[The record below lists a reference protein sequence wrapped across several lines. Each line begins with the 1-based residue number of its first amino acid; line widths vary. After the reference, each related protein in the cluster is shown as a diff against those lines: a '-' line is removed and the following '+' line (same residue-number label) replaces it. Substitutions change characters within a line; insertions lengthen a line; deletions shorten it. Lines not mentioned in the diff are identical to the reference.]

1 MKEEGCGGRF
11 QKSGKTL
18 PALLDTDQSAGKRYG
33 LTGVPETFVID
44 KKGVILKKVVGAMD
58 WSRPELSASHRNS
71 RDKLNQLCLRLQRR
85 AVNRS
90 SSQPQPGAY
99 MMDNSNITFVG
110 AFIAGLLSFLSPLR
124 PSAHPFLYDLYYGP
138 LLHRPSGRAPD
149 PQGQGDDHLPFTL
162 FIAGFT
168 TVFVLLGA
176 SATYIGGFL
185 QAHMGLLR
193 KIGGVLIV
201 IFGIHVTGIFDIG
214 ILLGEKRLS
223 LHRKPAGYLGS
234 FIVGV
239 AFAAGWTPCIGP
251 ILASILMVAATEETV
266 YHGIALLLVYSIGL
280 GLPFFLA
287 SLAMH
292 QFLVVFNRFKKYIR
306 IFEIVT
312 GVFLII
318 VGVLI
323 LTDYL
328 SVLSRYTNILMERM

>member
-1 MKEEGCGGRF
+1 MG
-11 QKSGKTL
+11 
-18 PALLDTDQSAGKRYG
+18 
-33 LTGVPETFVID
+33 TG
-44 KKGVILKKVVGAMD
+44 
-58 WSRPELSASHRNS
+58 
-71 RDKLNQLCLRLQRR
+71 
-85 AVNRS
+85 
-90 SSQPQPGAY
+90 
-99 MMDNSNITFVG
+99 NITFVG
-110 AFIAGLLSFLSPLR
+110 AFIAGLLSFLSPCVLPLI
-124 PSAHPFLYDLYYGP
+124 PSYITYITGLSFSDLQAEHPTNKVRLQTIVHSLI
-138 LLHRPSGRAPD
+138 
-149 PQGQGDDHLPFTL
+149 

-176 SATYIGGFL
+176 SATYIGNYL

-193 KIGGVLIV
+193 KIGGALIV

-214 ILLGEKRLS
+214 ILLGEKRLTI
-223 LHRKPAGYLGS
+223 HRKPAGYLGS

-266 YHGIALLLVYSIGL
+266 YHGIALLLIYSLGL

-318 VGVLI
+318 IGVLLFTNYMTI
-323 LTDYL
+323 I
-328 SVLSRYTNILMERM
+328 SRYANRLIGG